1 MQLTCAP
8 LLPSLW
14 RNPRPG
20 PAAKHWHVHS
30 PRVYF
35 FYDPDSQS
43 GKLKDSVNE
52 LPGTIE
58 AFANSSCLLIAAI
71 AASSRSP
78 PRASGIRNDTSV
90 LSRPSSAYYKMA
102 PLSVL
107 AEPYSLNSR
116 S

>member
-1 MQLTCAP
+1 MRSSSSI
-8 LLPSLW
+8 SL
-14 RNPRPG
+14 
-20 PAAKHWHVHS
+20 AKS
-30 PRVYF
+30 KARACYTGVYF

-58 AFANSSCLLIAAI
+58 FFANSSCLLIAAI

-107 AEPYSLNSR
+107 AERSSLNRMS
-116 S
+116 